1 LGIWL
6 TDSPTPIGA
15 VRHLPFA
22 LLVSLAVAAPAQA
35 QIYSWRDANGTQVVS
50 DRPRLDRGEMKTFAV
65 GTSASVR
72 ATKPPAVPEA
82 KGRYDD
88 IIERHAATS
97 GISPDLIK
105 AVIQVESG
113 FNPAAISP
121 KGAQGLMQLM
131 PATARQL
138 GVSDPFH
145 PEQNIRGGVA
155 YLKQLLG
162 QFGQDVRLALAAYNA
177 GPGSVDRY
185 GDVPPYRETQAYVKK
200 ITSATRLERPMA
212 PQPSAP
218 VIYKWLDIVE
228 GRPVARYSNTPPTD
242 RAYDIVG
249 RR

>member
-1 LGIWL
+1 M
-6 TDSPTPIGA
+6 
-15 VRHLPFA
+15 R
-22 LLVSLAVAAPAQA
+22 
-35 QIYSWRDANGTQVVS
+35 
-50 DRPRLDRGEMKTFAV
+50 TFAV
-65 GTSASVR
+65 GSSAGVR
-72 ATKPPAVPEA
+72 ATRPVTPTVA
-82 KGRYDD
+82 GRFDD
-88 IIERHAATS
+88 IIQRHAATS

-113 FNPAAISP
+113 FNPAAVSP

-138 GVSDPFH
+138 GVADPFH

-162 QFGQDVRLALAAYNA
+162 QFGQDIRLALAAYNA

-185 GDVPPYRETQAYVKK
+185 HDVPPYRETQDYVKK
-200 ITSATRLERPMA
+200 ITAKAKVEKLAVPGM
-212 PQPSAP
+212 PI
-218 VIYKWLDIVE
+218 IYKWLEIVD
-228 GRPVARYSNTPPTD
+228 GRPVPRYSNTPPAD